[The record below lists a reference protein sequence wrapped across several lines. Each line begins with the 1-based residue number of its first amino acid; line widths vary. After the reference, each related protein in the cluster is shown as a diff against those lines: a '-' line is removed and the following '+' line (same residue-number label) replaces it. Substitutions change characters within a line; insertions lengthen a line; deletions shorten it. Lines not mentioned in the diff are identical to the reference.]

1 MENHPRKP
9 KEKEM
14 SDKREAYE
22 RFVGKIIEQQRKTS
36 GRIDVD
42 AAREMA
48 RNVAKRH
55 DHISKCGTSA
65 IH

>member
-1 MENHPRKP
+1 
-9 KEKEM
+9 M

-55 DHISKCGTSA
+55 DHKHGK
-65 IH
+65 

>member
-1 MENHPRKP
+1 
-9 KEKEM
+9 M
-14 SDKREAYE
+14 SNKREVYD

-55 DHISKCGTSA
+55 DHKHGK
-65 IH
+65 

>member
-1 MENHPRKP
+1 MMENHQRKQR
-9 KEKEM
+9 EKEM

-22 RFVGKIIEQQRKTS
+22 RFVGKIIEQQKKTS

-55 DHISKCGTSA
+55 DHKHGK
-65 IH
+65 

>member
-1 MENHPRKP
+1 MFN
-9 KEKEM
+9 
-14 SDKREAYE
+14 KREVYD

-36 GRIDVD
+36 GRIDVG

-55 DHISKCGTSA
+55 DHKHGK
-65 IH
+65 